1 MQEAVGEA
9 VMAYNSDINE
19 HGVAPIQLVTGRIPN
34 PVGDVLNHFS
44 KRLAEHSLLE
54 NSPSLERQLA
64 VRQTPCLAMLRLLYS
79 RGLRLAE
86 LARRVRALLLKLLNL
101 AIWSSSGEPRSISPG
116 KWWHSWNSFAPSS
129 PTQAMARACTLGGT

>member
-34 PVGDVLNHFS
+34 PVGDVLNNFS
-44 KRLAEHSLLE
+44 KRLQNSLLE

-64 VRQTPCLAMLRLLYS
+64 VRQTARLAMLRLHYS
-79 RGLRLAE
+79 RGLRQAE
-86 LARRVRALLLKLLNL
+86 LARSVKTCCP
-101 AIWSSSGEPRSISPG
+101 WFSTSCKS
-116 KWWHSWNSFAPSS
+116 
-129 PTQAMARACTLGGT
+129 

>member
-1 MQEAVGEA
+1 MEEAVGEA

-64 VRQTPCLAMLRLLYS
+64 VRQTARLAMLRLHYS
-79 RGLRLAE
+79 RGLRQAE
-86 LARRVRALLLKLLNL
+86 LARSVKTCCP
-101 AIWSSSGEPRSISPG
+101 WFSTSCKS
-116 KWWHSWNSFAPSS
+116 
-129 PTQAMARACTLGGT
+129 